1 MKKTYK
7 DTSGTSFHG
16 TTILISVEEL
26 INLLGEPQFQEN
38 DGNDKV
44 NFNWDCELETG
55 EAFTIYDWKEYRPIS
70 DFEQIE
76 FHIGAFSKQISE
88 NAKEELL
95 TVKN

>member
-7 DTSGTSFHG
+7 DTNGTSFFG
-16 TTILISVEEL
+16 VTIKISVEEL
-26 INLLGEPQFQEN
+26 ICLLGEPQFEEN

-55 EAFTIYDWKEYRPIS
+55 EVFTIYDWKEYRKIS

-76 FHIGAFSKQISE
+76 FHIGSRTKEISE
-88 NAKEELL
+88 NALK
-95 TVKN
+95 